1 VTFLYGTN
9 AELLY
14 SMPALAGV
22 YPGGVAKQIVSG
34 TTTTCPP
41 CVIPPL
47 QNIWPMSQM
56 VGKAFRFCGGG
67 GYDYGSITGV
77 TLQLYADTAFSG
89 ATNLLAATAS
99 YQFPATT
106 SGAWQFEVEMS
117 CTAVGNSAAGT
128 ASSTW
133 YSTGTITAG
142 SGTIGTTGMMTN
154 TITTGVPQSV
164 TLSCASVYTFA
175 VYATPATA
183 PTSLGMSQFL
193 VYGLN

>member
-14 SMPALAGV
+14 SMPALGAT
-22 YPGGVAKQIVSG
+22 VATATKQIISG

-67 GYDYGSITGV
+67 GYAYGTAETV

-89 ATNLLAATAS
+89 ATNLLAATAA
-99 YQFPATT
+99 YQFPQTT
-106 SGAWQFEVEMS
+106 SGSWQFEVEMS
-117 CTAVGNSAAGT
+117 CTAVGNSATGT

-133 YSTGTITAG
+133 YSTGTVTAG
-142 SGTIGTTGMMTN
+142 SNTIGTTGMMTG
-154 TITTGVPQSV
+154 TITTGVPQAI
-164 TLSCASVYTFA
+164 TLSCASVFTFA
-175 VYATPATA
+175 LYVTPAIGA
-183 PTSLGMSQFL
+183 TSLGMSQFL